1 MEFICAKDA
10 VKLFIG
16 PFKEGLALRA
26 PKWQVGLCVI
36 PLP

>member
-26 PKWQVGLCVI
+26 PRSQGGVR
-36 PLP
+36 